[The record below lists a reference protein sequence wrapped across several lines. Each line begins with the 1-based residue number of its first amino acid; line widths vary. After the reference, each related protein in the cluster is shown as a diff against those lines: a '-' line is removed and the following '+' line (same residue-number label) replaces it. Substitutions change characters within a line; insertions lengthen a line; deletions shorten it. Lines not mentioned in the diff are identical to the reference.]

1 MRTLKESGR
10 NCVMHK
16 IPFDVLIHSENA
28 LIRAKEMEAL
38 LLKLMEVPENGDESY
53 PMMFSA
59 VHTLLTPVINELNT
73 VMAIHENN
81 KAQHTG
87 E

>member
-1 MRTLKESGR
+1 
-10 NCVMHK
+10 MHK
-16 IPFDVLIHSENA
+16 IHFDVLIHSENA
-28 LIRAKEMEAL
+28 LIRAKEMDAL
-38 LLKLMEVPENGDESY
+38 LLKLIDVQESGDESDS
-53 PMMFSA
+53 MMFSA
-59 VHTLLTPVINELNT
+59 VRTLLTPVINELNT

>member
-1 MRTLKESGR
+1 
-10 NCVMHK
+10 MHK
-16 IPFDVLIHSENA
+16 KPFDVLVHSENA
-28 LIRAKEMEAL
+28 LIRAKEMDAL
-38 LLKLMEVPENGDESY
+38 LLKLIDVPESGDESDS
-53 PMMFSA
+53 MMFSA
-59 VHTLLTPVINELNT
+59 VRTLLTPVINELNT

>member
-1 MRTLKESGR
+1 MPES
-10 NCVMHK
+10 
-16 IPFDVLIHSENA
+16 
-28 LIRAKEMEAL
+28 
-38 LLKLMEVPENGDESY
+38 GDESDS
-53 PMMFSA
+53 MMFSA
-59 VHTLLTPVINELNT
+59 VRTLLTPVINELNT